1 MYSIS
6 RLRRI
11 PARWFAATVVALT
24 CVGASLPAAAQTLT
38 RIEET
43 KTIRVGVLLENAPFG
58 FIDEK
63 GTPTGLNIDVAN
75 AIAREL
81 GVEIEV
87 VPTTNTSRI
96 ANLVTGGIDIAV
108 ATIGMLP
115 SRAEVIQ
122 FSEPYTVFENIVVG
136 PKDRDISSF
145 EDLAGLRVG
154 VGQGAASEATMLE
167 RAPPTATVQ
176 SFADRAANLQALT
189 AGQVDVIADDNLVLI
204 VLEEAAPGRYEQK
217 FVTSQLWVGAGLPK
231 GQPDLLKAINA
242 IIDGMRASGEL
253 GEIHKK
259 WRDMP
264 EPEWPDKVEGV
275 PFAIDD

>member
-1 MYSIS
+1 M
-6 RLRRI
+6 
-11 PARWFAATVVALT
+11 
-24 CVGASLPAAAQTLT
+24 
-38 RIEET
+38 
-43 KTIRVGVLLENAPFG
+43 
-58 FIDEK
+58 
-63 GTPTGLNIDVAN
+63 
-75 AIAREL
+75 
-81 GVEIEV
+81 
-87 VPTTNTSRI
+87 
-96 ANLVTGGIDIAV
+96 
-108 ATIGMLP
+108 
-115 SRAEVIQ
+115 
-122 FSEPYTVFENIVVG
+122 
-136 PKDRDISSF
+136 
-145 EDLAGLRVG
+145 
-154 VGQGAASEATMLE
+154 
-167 RAPPTATVQ
+167 Q

>member
-1 MYSIS
+1 MYKLPSI
-6 RLRRI
+6 RRTSVGWLAAAAVAVTTI
-11 PARWFAATVVALT
+11 GATWPAL
-24 CVGASLPAAAQTLT
+24 AQTLT

-43 KTIRVGVLLENAPFG
+43 KTIRMGVLLENAPFG

-63 GTPTGLNIDVAN
+63 GAPIGLNIDVAN

-81 GVEIEV
+81 GVKAEIV
-87 VPTTNTSRI
+87 STTNTSRI

-122 FSEPYTVFENIVVG
+122 FSKPYTVFENIVVG
-136 PKDRDISSF
+136 PKDRNIASF

-167 RAPPTATVQ
+167 KAPPTATVQ

-189 AGQVDVIADDNLVLI
+189 AGQVDLIADDNLVLV
-204 VLEEAAPGRYEQK
+204 VLEEAAPGVYEEK
-217 FVTSQLWVGAGLPK
+217 FVTSQLWVGVGMAK
-231 GQPDLLKAINA
+231 GQPDLLNAING
-242 IIDGMRASGEL
+242 IVDGMRASGEL
-253 GEIHKK
+253 AEIHKK
-259 WRDMP
+259 WRDMAT
-264 EPEWPDKVEGV
+264 PEWPAEVPGV
-275 PFAIDD
+275 PFTFAE

>member
-1 MYSIS
+1 MYSLS
-6 RLRRI
+6 QLRRSS
-11 PARWFAATVVALT
+11 AGLLAVTVTALA
-24 CVGASLPAAAQTLT
+24 CVGAGLPAMAQTLT

-63 GTPTGLNIDVAN
+63 GVPTGLNIDVAN

-81 GVEIEV
+81 GVKIEV

-122 FSEPYTVFENIVVG
+122 FSKPYTVFENIVVG
-136 PKDRDISSF
+136 PKDREISSF

-167 RAPPTATVQ
+167 KAPPTATVQ

-189 AGQVDVIADDNLVLI
+189 AGQVDVIADDNLVLV

-231 GQPDLLKAINA
+231 GQPDLLKAMNG

-264 EPEWPDKVEGV
+264 QPEWPDEVEGV
-275 PFAIDD
+275 PFAVDE